1 MDINKEDLFK
11 DFLANK
17 QKKMEERKEK
27 LESIEQTK
35 QPEKQEKIVPVKN
48 KKNKKNRNRKP
59 VVETKKEIVPVE
71 KGDIYS
77 SEKFLKFKELFMSNQ
92 IVKDF
97 MTSLDLYRER
107 GFNIFDNN
115 DYFIKAKMEHPNCR
129 AVIVEPSLADITVGK
144 AGNVYIVK
152 PMYQKE
158 YFAFQKLFGD
168 RASHNEEFI
177 TYSILQCVLYPEN
190 LTEQDIEKIGAGT
203 IITLYNTISNLSD
216 FNKNFTV
223 VEV

>member
-1 MDINKEDLFK
+1 MAINKEELFK

-17 QKKMEERKEK
+17 QKKSEERQKEVNK
-27 LESIEQTK
+27 N
-35 QPEKQEKIVPVKN
+35 EKVVPI
-48 KKNKKNRNRKP
+48 KKNKKRKTKYNKP
-59 VVETKKEIVPVE
+59 PKMEQQKLFEVEEVKKENNPYE
-71 KGDIYS
+71 T
-77 SEKFLKFKELFMSNQ
+77 EKFLKFKEMFTDNQ

-107 GFNIFDNN
+107 GFNMFDTN

-129 AVIVEPSLADITVGK
+129 AIIVEPSLADITVGK
-144 AGNVYIVK
+144 GGNVYIVK
-152 PMYQKE
+152 PMYKTE
-158 YFAFQKLFGD
+158 YTNFQKVIGD
-168 RASHNEEFI
+168 RTTHNEEFI
-177 TYSILQCVLYPEN
+177 TYSLLQCTLYPEN
-190 LTEQDIEKIGAGT
+190 MTESDIEKIGAGT